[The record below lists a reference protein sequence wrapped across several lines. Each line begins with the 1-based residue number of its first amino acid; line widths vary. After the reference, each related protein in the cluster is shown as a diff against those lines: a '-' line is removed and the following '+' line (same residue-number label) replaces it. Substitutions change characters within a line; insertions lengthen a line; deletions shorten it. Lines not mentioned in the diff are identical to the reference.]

1 MLIASAAGL
10 FEKVEIGVHRARFII
25 GGESRPQRVER
36 GGVII
41 RRSLAGGE
49 IVIEK
54 HAAVLIPEIFDNFFA
69 SLRGSVGPFARLVR
83 MPEERADLLQI
94 FFRFVEQAIEADGRK
109 AVSVRAVRT
118 ETEAYIKAGL
128 ARAAIALVKIGGQ
141 LDAILVATGILILRC
156 AGRAKLDIENRRKG
170 RRLALLCCRPSP
182 DEGFFRLRESGRIA
196 RRLDNNWWDRPPF
209 RGPVRPRYQNNEIDQ
224 YLRPDAAVWSTD
236 RNP

>member
-1 MLIASAAGL
+1 MSAALISAHCQAAGL
-10 FEKVEIGVHRARFII
+10 FEKVKISVHRARFII
-25 GGESRPQRVER
+25 GGKSHPQRVER

-54 HAAVLIPEIFDNFFA
+54 HAAVLVPEIFDNFFA
-69 SLRGSVGPFARLVR
+69 SLRGSVGPLARLVR

-118 ETEAYIKAGL
+118 ETEAYIKAGF
-128 ARAAIALVKIGGQ
+128 ARAAIALVKVGRQ

-156 AGRAKLDIENRRKG
+156 AGRAKLDIENRWKG
-170 RRLALLCCRPSP
+170 RRLALLCADHRQMRTFLAFVSQ
-182 DEGFFRLRESGRIA
+182 EELRDATIVIGGIVRHFG
-196 RRLDNNWWDRPPF
+196 DRSVPIIKIT
-209 RGPVRPRYQNNEIDQ
+209 R
-224 YLRPDAAVWSTD
+224 
-236 RNP
+236 